1 MQSRGLILN
10 LSAASL
16 TFQDLGI
23 GGNPP
28 LLSLRLH
35 YSATTSLVTLDMYR
49 VAMQDFD
56 IGAASALG
64 ICFLIALPLVMSWL
78 LRLLASSTD
87 LLDA

>member
-35 YSATTSLVTLDMYR
+35 YSATAVPAYDVVSYGSIERGYCTLCTR
-49 VAMQDFD
+49 CFNAEV
-56 IGAASALG
+56 ASALG
-64 ICFLIALPLVMSWL
+64 LEHFEHVRLEPVVM
-78 LRLLASSTD
+78 TD
-87 LLDA
+87 